1 MSKAW
6 CRLVLREEGLV
17 SAHACGLAGGQS
29 GSFSA
34 MFVTEERVER
44 FGSEEGSEEGC
55 WAVSVECARDES
67 R

>member
-1 MSKAW
+1 MTKAW
-6 CRLVLREEGLV
+6 CRLVVPEEGLV

-29 GSFSA
+29 GSLCA
-34 MFVTEERVER
+34 MFVTEGGVER

-67 R
+67 G